1 MRVSVLIFSDV
12 LLKDAQNFNGSKQTV
27 FEKRSCV
34 KFSFVKPCSSEYYVF
49 I

>member
-1 MRVSVLIFSDV
+1 MRARARVCVLIFSDV

-27 FEKRSCV
+27 LEKRSWV
-34 KFSFVKPCSSEYYVF
+34 NFRLLNDVREN